1 MKKALAMLLGLTLCI
16 GLFAG
21 CSNTQGGG
29 SAAPSNEPAQTE
41 SQSPAATPEATPE
54 SEPLTGTVNTNGSE
68 RRRHCQLQ
76 PHGFRHRYP
85 SHY

>member
-41 SQSPAATPEATPE
+41 SQSPAATACPA
-54 SEPLTGTVNTNGSE
+54 V
-68 RRRHCQLQ
+68 R
-76 PHGFRHRYP
+76 
-85 SHY
+85 

>member
-29 SAAPSNEPAQTE
+29 SAAP
-41 SQSPAATPEATPE
+41 
-54 SEPLTGTVNTNGSE
+54 
-68 RRRHCQLQ
+68 
-76 PHGFRHRYP
+76 RHRGLGGQGLGKSLAALLCQRNHGCSSLL
-85 SHY
+85 SHFPMGSLPPIWGVGPAV